1 MSECLAENH
10 DWATQPAVRPT
21 ALVTQNMKYAAGLS
35 SDKDRS
41 HGDTVK

>member
-1 MSECLAENH
+1 MSECLDGNH

-21 ALVTQNMKYAAGLS
+21 DIVTQNMKYAAGLS
-35 SDKDRS
+35 SDKCGS